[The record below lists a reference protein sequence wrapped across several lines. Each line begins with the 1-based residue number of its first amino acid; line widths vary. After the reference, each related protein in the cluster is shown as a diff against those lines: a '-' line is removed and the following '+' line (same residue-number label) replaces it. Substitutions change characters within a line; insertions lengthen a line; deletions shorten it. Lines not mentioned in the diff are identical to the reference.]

1 MDKVALKEIA
11 DNLVPKNKGILAA
24 DESVG
29 TITKRFELVGLT
41 STPEL
46 NRKYRQMLFSTPKI
60 EEFISGVILFDET
73 VRQEN
78 DEGIAFPE
86 YLSQRGIT
94 PGIKVDQGKEPF
106 RNDKEMVTKGLKD
119 LPEKLAEYK
128 KMGLK
133 FTKWR
138 AVVYINEI
146 YPSKEAILENA
157 KRLAKYAKIS
167 QENGFVPIV
176 EPEILMEGEHTITK
190 CEIITKQTLE
200 TVFEELEKEEVFL
213 EGLLLKTNMVLPGK
227 ESLVKS
233 EPKEVAQF
241 TLRVLEATVP
251 EKVPGIAFLSGGQ
264 SSEEAIANLNGMNNE
279 DGKYPW
285 ELSFSFG
292 RALQGSTLDA
302 WKGED
307 NNATMAQEVFYEV
320 TKSASLARQGKYEAK
335 EQNG

>member
-1 MDKVALKEIA
+1 MNDLSSVAKS
-11 DNLVPKNKGILAA
+11 LVFSGKGILAA
-24 DESVG
+24 DESTG
-29 TITKRFELVGLT
+29 TITKRFESVGLT

-46 NRKYRQMLFSTPKI
+46 NRKYRQMLFSTPKL

-73 VRQEN
+73 VRQKN
-78 DEGIAFPE
+78 DEGTAFPE
-86 YLSQRGIT
+86 YLSQRGII

-106 RNDKEMVTKGLKD
+106 HNDKEMVTKGLKD
-119 LPEKLAEYK
+119 LSERLSEYK
-128 KMGLK
+128 KTGLK

-138 AVVYINEI
+138 AVIYINEI

-157 KRLAKYAKIS
+157 KSLAKYAKIS
-167 QENGFVPIV
+167 QENGFVPII

-200 TVFEELEKEEVFL
+200 AVFEELKKEEVFL

-241 TLRVLEATVP
+241 TLRVLEAAVP
-251 EKVPGIAFLSGGQ
+251 EKVPGIVFLSGGQ
-264 SSEEAIANLNGMNNE
+264 SSEEAIANLNEMNNE

-292 RALQGSTLDA
+292 RALQGSTLNA
-302 WKGED
+302 WKGKD
-307 NNATMAQEVFYEV
+307 NSVTIAQEVFYEV
-320 TKSASLARQGKYEAK
+320 AKSTSLARQGKYKGK

>member
-1 MDKVALKEIA
+1 MDKIALKEIA
-11 DNLVPKNKGILAA
+11 EKLVSKNKGILAA
-24 DESVG
+24 DESTG
-29 TITKRFELVGLT
+29 TITKRFESVGLT

-73 VRQEN
+73 VKQKN
-78 DEGIAFPE
+78 DEGVMFPE
-86 YLSQRGIT
+86 YLSQRGII
-94 PGIKVDQGKEPF
+94 PGIKVDEGKEFF
-106 RNDKEMVTKGLKD
+106 RNDKEEVTKGLKG
-119 LPEKLAEYK
+119 LSERLSEYREI
-128 KMGLK
+128 GLK

-138 AVVYINEI
+138 AVVYINQV

-157 KRLAKYAKIS
+157 KRLAEYAKVS

-176 EPEILMEGEHTITK
+176 EPEVLMEGEHTITK
-190 CEIITKQTLE
+190 CEVITKQALE
-200 TVFEELEKEEVFL
+200 VVFEELEKNEVFL

-233 EPKEVAQF
+233 EPNEVAQF

-251 EKVPGIAFLSGGQ
+251 KEVPGIVFLSGGQ
-264 SSEEAIANLNGMNNE
+264 PSEEAIANLNGINKV

-302 WKGED
+302 WKGE
-307 NNATMAQEVFYEV
+307 NNSVTMAQEVFYKLARS
-320 TKSASLARQGKYEAK
+320 TSLARQGKYKAEIK
-335 EQNG
+335 E